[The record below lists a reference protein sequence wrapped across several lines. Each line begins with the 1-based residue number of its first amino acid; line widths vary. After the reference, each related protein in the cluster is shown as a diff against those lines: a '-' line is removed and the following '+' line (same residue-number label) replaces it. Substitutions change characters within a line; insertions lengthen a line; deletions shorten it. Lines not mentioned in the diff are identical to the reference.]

1 MTRSKLREQMFR
13 LCFSIDFHATEEFEA
28 QADLYLEENDFFRN
42 KEKEYIKKRTLD
54 MLSRLGEIDQKINEN
69 SKGWDIKRLRK
80 AELTILS
87 IAVYEIMF
95 DEDIPDKVAIN
106 EAVELSKTYCN
117 EKAASFVNGIL
128 GKIG

>member
-13 LCFSIDFHATEEFEA
+13 LCFSIDFHATEEF
-28 QADLYLEENDFFRN
+28 EENDFFRN

-69 SKGWDIKRLRK
+69 SKGWDIKRLGK
-80 AELTILS
+80 AELTILR

-95 DEDIPDKVAIN
+95 DEDIPNKVAIN

>member
-13 LCFSIDFHATEEFEA
+13 LCFSIDFHTSEEFEA
-28 QADLYLEENDFFRN
+28 QADLYFANNDFFRN
-42 KEKEYIKKRTLD
+42 KEKDYIKTRTLD
-54 MLSRLGEIDQKINEN
+54 MLSRLEEIDQRINEN
-69 SKGWDIKRLRK
+69 SKGWDIRRLGK
-80 AELTILS
+80 AELTILR

-117 EKAASFVNGIL
+117 EKAASFINGVL